1 MQGTGFGLDRLCFS
15 QSWERSQGQAGM
27 KSAPVEETWNS
38 AAPRGLWQRPGVP
51 PAYYSGFW
59 ILDSDAASFFL
70 ALGIPL
76 CPTFARVGT
85 WQAAQPYRYPSR
97 QAAKPLSE
105 GAVRAQQKK
114 RSSSTRDEKE
124 KDGTALLGWRFDLDQ
139 TNAPETTASARQT
152 FLPAALDHRIAELA
166 SLLRV
171 LRTLEIG
178 IPPYRP
184 RRTKTPAAN
193 QPRVGVGCG
202 TANP

>member
-1 MQGTGFGLDRLCFS
+1 MRLGFVLCQKQDISTCMQGTGFGLDRLCFS

-59 ILDSDAASFFL
+59 ILDSDAASLFL

-85 WQAAQPYRYPSR
+85 WQAAQPYRYPRR
-97 QAAKPLSE
+97 QPAKPLSE

-114 RSSSTRDEKE
+114 GAAAQGTRKRKTAQRCLVGDSTL
-124 KDGTALLGWRFDLDQ
+124 T
-139 TNAPETTASARQT
+139 RQT
-152 FLPAALDHRIAELA
+152 HQRPQPR
-166 SLLRV
+166 
-171 LRTLEIG
+171 
-178 IPPYRP
+178 PPDLSP
-184 RRTKTPAAN
+184 RRSRPSH
-193 QPRVGVGCG
+193 C
-202 TANP
+202 